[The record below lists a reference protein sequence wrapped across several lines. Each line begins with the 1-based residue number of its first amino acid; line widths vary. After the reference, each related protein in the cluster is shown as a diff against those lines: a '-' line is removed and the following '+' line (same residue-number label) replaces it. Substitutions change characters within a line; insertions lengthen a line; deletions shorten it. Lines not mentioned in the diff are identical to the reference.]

1 MSFTIVDP
9 CVATK
14 TMKSCSFKC
23 FVCTLDDDF
32 DILPH
37 VFLPISPLIAS
48 RMLTNFS
55 FRCLECNEYH
65 MFPNELVPI
74 DLSHFL
80 GVFVFPHL
88 EDVENNC
95 LHIDLAYALFLIY
108 LCCANGVVN
117 KNGHV
122 THDMRLYHAQKYFA
136 WSLLC
141 EGTNAYMSP
150 YMEHCLRMS
159 FDELLLHRLCAKV
172 TSFYLGTHTMIFE
185 HWLLFECCFAF
196 VVSFIG
202 FIEGE
207 ETFKS
212 CQVNLLKNNYMVN
225 PTFKI
230 VRLPPLHDDDELSS
244 RTTLFEG
251 GGR

>member
-1 MSFTIVDP
+1 M
-9 CVATK
+9 
-14 TMKSCSFKC
+14 
-23 FVCTLDDDF
+23 
-32 DILPH
+32 
-37 VFLPISPLIAS
+37 FL
-48 RMLTNFS
+48 
-55 FRCLECNEYH
+55 
-65 MFPNELVPI
+65 NEL
-74 DLSHFL
+74 DNFAFSHF

-88 EDVENNC
+88 KDVEKNC

-122 THDMRLYHAQKYFA
+122 TIDMLLYHAQKYFA

-141 EGTNAYMSP
+141 EGTNAYVSP
-150 YMEHCLRMS
+150 YMEHCLRTS
-159 FDELLLHRLCAKV
+159 FHDLLLHRLCAKV
-172 TSFYLGTHTMIFE
+172 TSFYLQTHTMIFE

-212 CQVNLLKNNYMVN
+212 CQVHLPKKDDVETPSPSIAIYLLYMMMTVYRRG
-225 PTFKI
+225 
-230 VRLPPLHDDDELSS
+230 RLFLKRGEMM
-244 RTTLFEG
+244 
-251 GGR
+251 